1 MSNSVVPDP
10 YRSYNTVY
18 SLVNCIPVNPLYYKT
33 VMGDVT
39 IVRHT
44 NASWTFLHPRHTKG
58 ELITPIELRERVV
71 GVSAWRLFQM
81 KNLVNSIM
89 DYYSFIQQ

>member
-39 IVRHT
+39 MVRRT
-44 NASWTFLHPRHTKG
+44 NASWGDIP
-58 ELITPIELRERVV
+58 ISTPYQRGSHNSRIAARTGRRRVSLAA
-71 GVSAWRLFQM
+71 VSDE
-81 KNLVNSIM
+81 NIV
-89 DYYSFIQQ
+89 